1 MKTKYI
7 NRYVESHLGEIIQK
21 QGLMKKYVAEKIG
34 ATKAQ
39 LNNWCS
45 NENGIAKSTPNV
57 LYVIRLERILGVKA
71 GEMFK
76 EIKED

>member
-1 MKTKYI
+1 
-7 NRYVESHLGEIIQK
+7 
-21 QGLMKKYVAEKIG
+21 MKKYVAEKIG